1 MRVKLLISKFQ
12 HITLFTYTVVIE
24 LKINCNWCPKKKG
37 KKISL
42 STRKK
47 TNIWKFV
54 GLDENTLGE
63 NSRKL
68 PEKQ

>member
-1 MRVKLLISKFQ
+1 MDKM
-12 HITLFTYTVVIE
+12 
-24 LKINCNWCPKKKG
+24 KKKG